1 MLKNH
6 FQEFPD
12 SLADDGSSIITAVH
26 WVIAVAQVLSLAW
39 ELPWAMGKAKNNN
52 NYYYHMIAFS
62 MPFAM
67 PA

>member
-26 WVIAVAQVLSLAW
+26 WVIAVAQVLSLAL
-39 ELPWAMGKAKNNN
+39 EFLHTAGVAKKKKKKKRFPNSPQL
-52 NYYYHMIAFS
+52 HVI
-62 MPFAM
+62 
-67 PA
+67 

>member
-26 WVIAVAQVLSLAW
+26 WVIAVAQVLSLAL
-39 ELPWAMGKAKNNN
+39 EFLHTAGVAKKKKKKISKLTTVTCYLEN
-52 NYYYHMIAFS
+52 F
-62 MPFAM
+62 
-67 PA
+67 

>member
-26 WVIAVAQVLSLAW
+26 WVIAVAQVLSLAL
-39 ELPWAMGKAKNNN
+39 EFLHTAGVAKKKKKISKLTTVTCYLEN
-52 NYYYHMIAFS
+52 F
-62 MPFAM
+62 
-67 PA
+67 